1 MNALF
6 LGLIAACAWALHD
19 FIVRQ
24 VSQNTPLMASL
35 LTVLL
40 VGIAFHCTVMVVEG
54 AGVAVSR
61 AAMMYSVGAGLMFLM
76 ASIGLYNAFERGPVK
91 LVAPVIASFP
101 ILSVTWAMVSGTP
114 VSALEWLAVIAIV
127 GGVSVVAI
135 LSDDT
140 DEAVPP
146 RGPTILYSV
155 LGAVGFAGTFA
166 LGQEAAI
173 LSGELPTVLIT
184 RVVATGLL
192 VICMVAMGLRFWPGA
207 RALPALALMGICD
220 GIALLCVVSA
230 AEMPDARYA
239 AVASSMFGMLT
250 ILLAW
255 LFLGERMRPGQWIG
269 CGVTFSAIGYLA
281 A

>member
-135 LSDDT
+135 LSDDA
-140 DEAVPP
+140 DEAMPP